1 MHGCFAEPLAGPP
14 GPYRPYRPIPNR
26 YKLTSHLLRRSKH
39 LSQQDLRNDF
49 RFRAVNTTGNNLQPH
64 HCSLFCS
71 RTFWAAPLCSRR
83 FGWWESAVKPWK
95 TRLESREMFPIST
108 GLGVWMFLHPLCP
121 CKQLP
126 DVVQVQ
132 TCEACISCSRRDR
145 SLYHFDPANV
155 YSNRY
160 RS

>member
-1 MHGCFAEPLAGPP
+1 MHGCFAEPLA

-26 YKLTSHLLRRSKH
+26 YKLTSHLLRHSKH
-39 LSQQDLRNDF
+39 LSQQDLHNDF

-132 TCEACISCSRRDR
+132 TCVSLAVDVTGASTIPIQPLCS
-145 SLYHFDPANV
+145 V
-155 YSNRY
+155 QQ
-160 RS
+160 

>member
-1 MHGCFAEPLAGPP
+1 MILDLE
-14 GPYRPYRPIPNR
+14 
-26 YKLTSHLLRRSKH
+26 
-39 LSQQDLRNDF
+39 LSTPQGTTFNHII
-49 RFRAVNTTGNNLQPH
+49 AVYFVRGLSDGATMFP
-64 HCSLFCS
+64 
-71 RTFWAAPLCSRR
+71 AARL
-83 FGWWESAVKPWK
+83 GESAVKPWK
-95 TRLESREMFPIST
+95 TRLESRVMQPIST